1 MQITHRHTPVFT
13 SVSIYMSMVI
23 FILSMCNLQAM
34 ALVGIF
40 FRPFALENKMP
51 ASDEIQTNHVKTQS
65 GRAVTDRNGGSM
77 DSIHLTH
84 QVPMSE

>member
-1 MQITHRHTPVFT
+1 
-13 SVSIYMSMVI
+13 
-23 FILSMCNLQAM
+23 M

-77 DSIHLTH
+77 DSIRLTH
-84 QVPMSE
+84 QVPMRV